1 MVAVVEL
8 SSGPGTTA
16 AYARAALGLIPGFVR
31 SGDTLPDVEVRQ
43 RGVTVDR
50 AHLAAYDRVCGFRL
64 TDTLP
69 ATYPHVLT
77 FPLAM
82 RLMTASDFPLPLIGL
97 VHVTN
102 RITVHRPIPSG
113 AALDLSVGAGHL
125 RDHPRGRQFDIV
137 ATATVDGV
145 EVWRG
150 LSTYLRLG
158 PRPEPNG
165 PRSTA
170 AEAAETSTTATGSTE
185 TDAAERGAT
194 GTGSTET
201 DAAERGA
208 TATGSTETDAAGTGS
223 AGTDAAERGATES
236 SAERG
241 VAEAGATGA
250 GSVWR
255 VPSRVGGDYAA
266 VSGDRN
272 PIHTSWLGARLFG
285 FPRPIAHGM
294 WTKAHALAALEGRL
308 PDAYTVEAAFKK
320 PLLLPARATF
330 TTAPTAD
337 GWTFALA
344 SHHPHLTGTL
354 TATLA

>member
-16 AYARAALGLIPGFVR
+16 AYARAALGMIPGFGR
-31 SGDTLPDVEVRQ
+31 SGDALPDVEVRR

-69 ATYPHVLT
+69 ATYPHVLA

-82 RLMTASDFPLPLIGL
+82 RLMTAPDFPLPLIGL

-102 RITVHRPIPSG
+102 RITVHRPIPAG
-113 AALDLSVGAGHL
+113 AALDLSVRAADL
-125 RDHPRGRQFDIV
+125 RAHPRGRRFDIV
-137 ATATVDGV
+137 ATATLDGA

-158 PRPEPNG
+158 PRPTDDPA
-165 PRSTA
+165 PPARPA
-170 AEAAETSTTATGSTE
+170 A
-185 TDAAERGAT
+185 DDGAKPDD
-194 GTGSTET
+194 G
-201 DAAERGA
+201 
-208 TATGSTETDAAGTGS
+208 
-223 AGTDAAERGATES
+223 
-236 SAERG
+236 
-241 VAEAGATGA
+241 TGA
-250 GSVWR
+250 GGVWR
-255 VPSRVGGDYAA
+255 VPARVGADYAA

-294 WTKAHALAALEGRL
+294 WSKAHALAALEGRL
-308 PDAYTVEAAFKK
+308 PDAYTVDVAFRK

-330 TTAPTAD
+330 TTTATAA
-337 GWTFALA
+337 GWSFALV
-344 SHHPHLTGTL
+344 SRGPHLTGTI
-354 TATLA
+354 T